1 MNKRRA
7 QVFIATTQGL
17 VQVLSIDRI
26 NGTNIESAVTI
37 DNTSKIAGIS
47 HFYHN
52 FVVKPQGLIHDIFGG
67 KAFRLNLSKDI
78 DQGESWQLGV
88 FLAHYLYE
96 NDCLSN
102 GKNTLTKQT
111 TNDDF
116 IYIATGRVDTLH
128 YQVLSI
134 DELAK
139 KCLHANR
146 HIAHWQSTNQQISF
160 LAPTK
165 NFRQPIPNSIL
176 KLTPVSHLSELF
188 HLCTLN
194 GVLTEALV
202 FPNAIEASVSNNVVT
217 IDDIHQYNNN
227 IVVDESENLETQVN
241 NANSS
246 ATKPEFSIVH
256 FTKRYATYFY
266 LLLTIALIALIV
278 VSINAFSP
286 SKESLVGN
294 NNYAVIA
301 KISENRNSCLLAND
315 IIISKGVFDVNIEAN
330 TTNINNLCDLQFVTS
345 SIIKKIW
352 LVSDTK
358 AIISLTSVKIN
369 KKALDEKGGS
379 LSQLYNQHDANIKW
393 AVPLPKNKTLTRKF
407 TLVAFVKAPDEADY
421 SSLERYLDQLHLRG
435 KPHDIDNL
443 QEWIAKTQLNNKV
456 FVVDQKLAIYR

>member
-111 TNDDF
+111 TNDDI

-217 IDDIHQYNNN
+217 IDAIQK
-227 IVVDESENLETQVN
+227 
-241 NANSS
+241 A
-246 ATKPEFSIVH
+246 
-256 FTKRYATYFY
+256 
-266 LLLTIALIALIV
+266 
-278 VSINAFSP
+278 
-286 SKESLVGN
+286 
-294 NNYAVIA
+294 
-301 KISENRNSCLLAND
+301 
-315 IIISKGVFDVNIEAN
+315 
-330 TTNINNLCDLQFVTS
+330 
-345 SIIKKIW
+345 
-352 LVSDTK
+352 VSDHFDIRLADMSSRRRPSNIAFARQVAMFLSRK
-358 AIISLTSVKIN
+358 LT
-369 KKALDEKGGS
+369 
-379 LSQLYNQHDANIKW
+379 Q
-393 AVPLPKNKTLTRKF
+393 
-407 TLVAFVKAPDEADY
+407 
-421 SSLERYLDQLHLRG
+421 SSLMEIGDAFGGRDHGTVIHAVKKVEQRIKGESSVRDTVDLLDAM
-435 KPHDIDNL
+435 L
-443 QEWIAKTQLNNKV
+443 Q
-456 FVVDQKLAIYR
+456 RR